1 MDLVY
6 TAVSLT
12 GVLIALSIS
21 AISLALHWRHK
32 DESPALAGMATR
44 IQELQLQILDLG
56 DKVQHWRRRDSVR
69 KMREKTEEATA
80 AELGAVAPADYKQ
93 ELRRRA
99 RGIQTP
105 ANGE

>member
-1 MDLVY
+1 MDPVY
-6 TAVSLT
+6 VAISLS

-21 AISLALHWRHK
+21 AISLGLHWRQK
-32 DESPALAGMATR
+32 DESPALAGMSTR

-69 KMREKTEEATA
+69 KMREKTEEAVA
-80 AELGAVAPADYKQ
+80 AQVDAGAPVDFKA

-99 RGIQTP
+99 RGVGST
-105 ANGE
+105 AVAE